1 MNSKLRFL
9 LISLFIFFVAALQ
22 ASADGDIRVSG
33 VVMSEGEPLPGAS
46 VLVKGTH
53 NGTVT
58 DVDGKYTLTVPADG
72 TLVFSF
78 IGLKTTE
85 QKVNGRT
92 VVNAELLPDSEQLDE
107 VMVVAYA
114 TAKKYSFT
122 GAASTVKGSEIAKM
136 QVSNVSRALEGTVSG
151 LQASAPSG
159 QPGTDAEI
167 RIRGIGS
174 INASSA
180 PLYVVDGVPFDG
192 SINSINPEDIASLTV
207 LKDAASAALY
217 GSRGANGVIII
228 TTKQGHT
235 DSKTT
240 VSINASFGGSNR
252 AIRDYDR
259 VGTNQYFE
267 LYWEALRNQYA
278 LNSDKYTPQ
287 TAAAQASKDLV
298 GKLMGGGPN
307 PYGPNYPQPVGTDG
321 KLLAGATPL
330 WNVDWQKEALR
341 NHTTSHQLDITFRGG
356 GKRLRY
362 FSVLN
367 YKNDMGLLNSKYTD
381 YTDRYNS
388 QMKKYFLNLRMNLDV
403 DITDATKLKLNMLGM
418 LRETKRPTTSEA
430 TLFEQI
436 FNTPSAA
443 FPVQTQNGLWG
454 SNNVLKTNPI
464 ANLADVGYYKLN
476 QRMLQADLRLIQ
488 DLSVLTRGLSAELAI
503 AYDNNATYQETAKKS
518 FMYQTIEKGTDG
530 EPVYTNYGNPNDEL
544 EISNKGLA
552 NQYIHANFEA
562 KVNYHRTW
570 DKHDFTASAMFRQE
584 SMTLTGANNSRYRQ
598 YIIGTVGYNFDNRY
612 MVDVVANCFGSSVLG
627 KNDKYRA
634 YPAISAA
641 WILSNENFMKGISAF
656 DYLKL
661 RASYGRSGYDIY
673 DYDMDKQYWIGSG
686 SYYFQA
692 GNTSAGSSLK
702 EGMLAMEQLDLE
714 VADKYNIGLDMS
726 LLKGLTF
733 SIDGFYDKR
742 SNILIDGSG
751 LISSAIGVTIP
762 QMNAGKVETKGTEL
776 STMWKKEYKNFSY
789 YIGANFS
796 YAKSKVIEN
805 GEGYQPYGYL
815 SKKGYPIGQCFGW
828 EAIGYFRDEEDI
840 KNSPVQKFSEVRPG
854 DVKYRDLNGDKVID
868 SNDQKAIGYST
879 AIPEIYYGINLGFE
893 YKGFGVDALFQGVGH
908 YSVMLNTASV
918 YWPLRNN
925 TNISNWYLNDK
936 IRWTEDTKDIANV
949 PRLTTLDNA
958 NNFRNSTQW
967 LENGSYF
974 KLRNLNVYYNFP
986 SSWAKKVKME
996 KIQVYARANNLF
1008 SLDHVKYMN
1017 CEDLKINYP
1026 DMTSVYFGLNINF

>member
-1 MNSKLRFL
+1 MKNEFL
-9 LISLFIFFVAALQ
+9 KFSSRRILFSAAMVSALLAGSPQMAFAEANDVQ
-22 ASADGDIRVSG
+22 AVMQTS
-33 VVMSEGEPLPGAS
+33 VVKGRILDSTGEPIIGAS
-46 VLVKGTH
+46 IIEKGTT
-53 NGTVT
+53 NGTIT
-58 DVDGKYTLTVPADG
+58 DIDGNFSLSVSSSKAI
-72 TLVFSF
+72 LVVSYLGYKSVELSASDKKLNE
-78 IGLKTTE
+78 IVLKEDTE
-85 QKVNGRT
+85 M
-92 VVNAELLPDSEQLDE
+92 LDE
-107 VMVVAYA
+107 VVVVGYGAV
-114 TAKKYSFT
+114 KKSDLT
-122 GAASTVKGSEIAKM
+122 GAVASVSTKELTAAGISSAAGAMQGVVPGVNIQRTSNKPGSGYNILIRGL
-136 QVSNVSRALEGTVSG
+136 NTVSG
-151 LQASAPSG
+151 S
-159 QPGTDAEI
+159 TK
-167 RIRGIGS
+167 
-174 INASSA
+174 
-180 PLYVVDGVPFDG
+180 PLIVIDGVPG
-192 SINSINPEDIASLTV
+192 AELENINPDDIEKIDI
-207 LKDAASAALY
+207 LKDASSTAIY
-217 GSRGANGVIII
+217 GSRGANGVILI
-228 TTKQGHT
+228 TTKRGIYSQK
-235 DSKTT
+235 DIK
-240 VSINASFGGSNR
+240 VDYKFGLGFP
-252 AIRDYDR
+252 
-259 VGTNQYFE
+259 VNQPEFADAYT
-267 LYWEALRNQYA
+267 YAKARNEALRYDGLQPDMDEA
-278 LNSDKYTPQ
+278 SFLSGGNSD
-287 TAAAQASKDLV
+287 L
-298 GKLMGGGPN
+298 
-307 PYGPNYPQPVGTDG
+307 YP
-321 KLLAGATPL
+321 
-330 WNVDWQKEALR
+330 NVDWQKEALR

-403 DITDATKLKLNMLGM
+403 DITDATKLKLSMLGM

-443 FPVQTQNGLWG
+443 FPVQTQNGFWG

-476 QRMLQADLRLIQ
+476 QRMLQADLRLVQ

-530 EPVYTNYGNPNDEL
+530 EPIYTNYGNPNDEL

-598 YIIGTVGYNFDNRY
+598 YIIGTAGYNFDNRY
-612 MVDVVANCFGSSVLG
+612 MVDIVANCFGSSVLG

-641 WILSNENFMKGISAF
+641 WILSNENFMKEISAF

-673 DYDMDKQYWIGSG
+673 DYDMDKQYWVGSG
-686 SYYFQA
+686 AYYFQA

-702 EGMLAMEQLDLE
+702 EGVLAMEQLDLE

-726 LLKGLTF
+726 LFKGLTF

-742 SNILIDGSG
+742 TNILIDGSG

-776 STMWKKEYKNFSY
+776 SAMWKKEYKDFNY

-796 YAKSKVIEN
+796 YAKSKVVEN

-815 SKKGYPIGQCFGW
+815 SKKGYPVGQCFGW
-828 EAIGYFRDEEDI
+828 EAIGYFRDEADI
-840 KNSPVQKFSEVRPG
+840 KSSPVQKFSEVRPG
-854 DVKYRDLNGDKVID
+854 DVKYRDLNGDNVID
-868 SNDQKAIGYST
+868 NNDQKAIGYST

-893 YKGFGVDALFQGVGH
+893 YKGFGVDALFQGVAH

-925 TNISNWYLNDK
+925 TNISSWYLNDR
-936 IRWTEDTKDIANV
+936 IRWTEETKDIANV

-974 KLRNLNVYYNFP
+974 KLRNLNVYYNLP

-1017 CEDLKINYP
+1017 SEDLKINYP

>member
-1 MNSKLRFL
+1 MKDRKNSSLLRRLEKFQRL
-9 LISLFIFFVAALQ
+9 FFVALLSVLAVGAFAQ
-22 ASADGDIRVSG
+22 SKTVSG
-33 VVMSEGEPLPGAS
+33 TVLDKTGESVIGAS
-46 VLVKGTH
+46 VVVKGTT
-53 NGTVT
+53 NGTIT
-58 DVDGKYTLTVPADG
+58 DFDGKFTLQNVPDNGTIQVSFVGYKTVDIQVKG
-72 TLVFSF
+72 QSTVKVILEED
-78 IGLKTTE
+78 TE
-85 QKVNGRT
+85 T
-92 VVNAELLPDSEQLDE
+92 LDE
-107 VMVVAYA
+107 VVVVGYGVQ
-114 TAKKYSFT
+114 KKSDVT
-122 GAASTVKGSEIAKM
+122 GAMARVGSEELNTRPVNNAFE
-136 QVSNVSRALEGTVSG
+136 ALQGKAAGVDITSSERPGTVGS
-151 LQASAPSG
+151 
-159 QPGTDAEI
+159 I
-167 RIRGIGS
+167 RIRGNRS
-174 INASSA
+174 ISASSD
-180 PLYVVDGVPFDG
+180 PLYVVDGVPLSAG
-192 SINSINPEDIASLTV
+192 GIETINPRDIESIDI
-207 LKDAASAALY
+207 LKDASSTAIY
-217 GSRGANGVIII
+217 GSRGANGVILI
-228 TTKQGHT
+228 TTKRGMY
-235 DSKTT
+235 SKKEIK
-240 VSINASFGGSNR
+240 VDYKFGLGLP
-252 AIRDYDR
+252 
-259 VGTNQYFE
+259 VNQPEFADAYT
-267 LYWEALRNQYA
+267 YAKARNEALRYDGLQPDMDEA
-278 LNSDKYTPQ
+278 SFLAGGNSD
-287 TAAAQASKDLV
+287 L
-298 GKLMGGGPN
+298 
-307 PYGPNYPQPVGTDG
+307 YP
-321 KLLAGATPL
+321 
-330 WNVDWQKEALR
+330 NVDWQKEALR

-974 KLRNLNVYYNFP
+974 KLRNLNVYYNLP

>member
-1 MNSKLRFL
+1 MVMKNVTKKIQKIPYLFL
-9 LISLFIFFVAALQ
+9 LMLFSFVT
-22 ASADGDIRVSG
+22 ASAQKGITVRGTVLDSN
-33 VVMSEGEPLPGAS
+33 GETIIGAS
-46 VLVKGTH
+46 VTLKG
-53 NGTVT
+53 NNSVGTIS
-58 DVDGKYTLTVPADG
+58 DIDGNFVLTVPSEKSVLIVSYVG
-72 TLVFSF
+72 MKPQEVKVSSKGMIKVTLEDDTKQLEEVVVVGYGQQKKASVVGA
-78 IGLKTTE
+78 ITQTTG
-85 QKVNGRT
+85 KVLERAAGIS
-92 VVNAELLPDSEQLDE
+92 DI
-107 VMVVAYA
+107 
-114 TAKKYSFT
+114 
-122 GAASTVKGSEIAKM
+122 GAALTGNLPGVITTQS
-136 QVSNVSRALEGTVSG
+136 SG
-151 LQASAPSG
+151 M
-159 QPGTDAEI
+159 PGEEEPKIT
-167 RIRGIGS
+167 IRGT
-174 INASSA
+174 SSWNNSD
-180 PLYVVDGVPFDG
+180 PLVLVDGIERPMSSV
-192 SINSINPEDIASLTV
+192 DIASVQSISV
-207 LKDAASAALY
+207 LKDASATAVY
-217 GSRGANGVIII
+217 GVKGANGVILV
-228 TTKQGHT
+228 TTK
-235 DSKTT
+235 
-240 VSINASFGGSNR
+240 R
-252 AIRDYDR
+252 
-259 VGTNQYFE
+259 GTE
-267 LYWEALRNQYA
+267 G
-278 LNSDKYTPQ
+278 
-287 TAAAQASKDLV
+287 AAQINIAANATMKIPSKLPN
-298 GKLMGGGPN
+298 KLDSYDALMARNMAIEHELSLYPDSWSYIKPQAIINKYRN
-307 PYGPNYPQPVGTDG
+307 PANLEEAERYP
-321 KLLAGATPL
+321 
-330 WNVDWQKEALR
+330 NVDWQKEALR

-403 DITDATKLKLNMLGM
+403 DITDATKLKLSMLGM

-443 FPVQTQNGLWG
+443 FPVQTQNGFWG

-476 QRMLQADLRLIQ
+476 QRMLQADLRLVQ

-530 EPVYTNYGNPNDEL
+530 EPIYTNYGNPNDEL

-598 YIIGTVGYNFDNRY
+598 YIIGTAGYNFDNRY
-612 MVDVVANCFGSSVLG
+612 MVDIVANCFGSSVLG

-641 WILSNENFMKGISAF
+641 WILSNENFMKEISAF